1 MKIRPFLSLALLA
14 ALGMGNTALA
24 EEGVLNISYVKS
36 PFNLQ
41 MMIMKEHR
49 LLEKKL
55 APKGIT
61 VQWHDIDSGA
71 QQAVAMASGSLDVGG
86 VINTTSVQMA
96 NAEGNPVIIIAGA
109 SRPTDVFG
117 LIAQEDGPKTFKD
130 LKGKTIAGPKGT
142 VLHQLLVAGL
152 AKEGLSIRDVKFV
165 QMGIPQS
172 FSALMSGKVD
182 AALIAAGALIKAE
195 QAGKHV
201 IATATGL
208 VTPKLAMC
216 ASERFIK
223 EQPELLKEVVA
234 VQDEAYD
241 WMMAHHDEAIALGAK
256 EQNISIED
264 AEKLYARSHYT
275 KRMNEDDIKSL
286 DDDMAFM
293 LENGM
298 MRKKIDSHSFIHES
312 AMEK

>member
-1 MKIRPFLSLALLA
+1 MKMHALILSLSLSFLPAS
-14 ALGMGNTALA
+14 ALA
-24 EEGVLNISYVKS
+24 EDGVLNISYVKS

-41 MMIMKEHR
+41 MMVMKENK

-55 APKGIT
+55 EPKGIT
-61 VQWHDIDSGA
+61 VKWHEIDSGA
-71 QQAVAMASGSLDVGG
+71 QQATAMASGALDIGG
-86 VINTTSVQMA
+86 VLNTTSVQMA

-117 LIAQEDGPKTFKD
+117 LVGQENGAKNFAA
-130 LKGKTIAGPKGT
+130 LRGKTIAGPKGT

-152 AKEGLSIRDVKFV
+152 AREGMTINDVKFV

-182 AALIAAGALIKAE
+182 AALIAAGALMKAKK
-195 QAGKHV
+195 AGKPI

-216 ASERFIK
+216 ASKKFITEK
-223 EQPELLKEVVA
+223 PSLLKDVVA

-241 WMMAHHDEAIALGAK
+241 WVMAHHKEAIALGAK
-256 EQNISIED
+256 EQGISEED
-264 AEKLYARSHYT
+264 AELLYSWSHYN
-275 KRMNEDDIKSL
+275 KRLNEEDIKSL
-286 DDDMAFM
+286 DNDMDF
-293 LENGM
+293 LLKNGM
-298 MRKKIDSHSFIHES
+298 ARQRVDSRSFILDS
-312 AMEK
+312 AME

>member
-1 MKIRPFLSLALLA
+1 MKMHALILSLAFSFLPA
-14 ALGMGNTALA
+14 SALA
-24 EEGVLNISYVKS
+24 EDGVLNISYVKS

-41 MMIMKEHR
+41 MMVMKENK

-61 VQWHDIDSGA
+61 VKWHEIDSGA
-71 QQAVAMASGSLDVGG
+71 QQATAMASGALDVGG
-86 VINTTSVQMA
+86 VLNTTSVQMA

-117 LIAQEDGPKTFKD
+117 LVGQENGAKSFSE
-130 LKGKTIAGPKGT
+130 LRGKTIAGPKGT

-152 AKEGLSIRDVKFV
+152 AREGLSINDVKFV

-182 AALIAAGALIKAE
+182 AALIAAGALMKAKK
-195 QAGKHV
+195 AGKPI
-201 IATATGL
+201 IATAAGL

-216 ASERFIK
+216 ASKKFITEK
-223 EQPELLKEVVA
+223 PSLVKDVVS

-241 WMMAHHDEAIALGAK
+241 WVMSHHREAIALGSR
-256 EQNISIED
+256 EQGISEED
-264 AEKLYARSHYT
+264 AELLYSWSHYN
-275 KRMNEDDIKSL
+275 KRLNEEDIKSL
-286 DDDMAFM
+286 DKDMDFL

-298 MRKKIDSHSFIHES
+298 ARQRVDSRSFILDS
-312 AMEK
+312 AME